1 MSTSNKLPSNR
12 ARRRKEELR
21 EKIADAAYE
30 LFVRDGIANTSIA
43 AIVRHADIAHQTFFN
58 HFPTKDHLLLCLAD
72 RLGDLGHVIFEETA
86 RLAISPPDKID
97 YCYRRLAQEAI
108 QLPPNMKELLAIV
121 LIGQPGATN
130 AIREEQDIRL
140 DQAIRRILEEAEQ
153 QELLAPGFS
162 TDFLAE
168 MVKGFFVYTFISW
181 VRLENYPLEER
192 MAEVIR
198 FIRHSVFVSTSP
210 LPRGD

>member
-1 MSTSNKLPSNR
+1 MPTSNPLPGNR
-12 ARRRKEELR
+12 AQRRKEELR

-97 YCYRRLAQEAI
+97 YCYRRLAEEAI
-108 QLPPNMKELLAIV
+108 RLPPNMKELLAIV

-153 QELLAPGFS
+153 QEAAGAGIFHRFS
-162 TDFLAE
+162 GRDGEGIF
-168 MVKGFFVYTFISW
+168 
-181 VRLENYPLEER
+181 RLHLHQLGAAGEL
-192 MAEVIR
+192 
-198 FIRHSVFVSTSP
+198 SVGGADGG
-210 LPRGD
+210 GDPFHPP